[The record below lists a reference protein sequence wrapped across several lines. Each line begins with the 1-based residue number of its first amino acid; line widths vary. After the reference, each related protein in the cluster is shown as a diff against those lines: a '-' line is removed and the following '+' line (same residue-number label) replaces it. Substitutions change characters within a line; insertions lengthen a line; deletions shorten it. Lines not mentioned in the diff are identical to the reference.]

1 MTKNKNP
8 TERPLSKEEK
18 KAYIEFI
25 ISYARLIC
33 RVYPKAKDIRFVR
46 KESED

>member
-8 TERPLSKEEK
+8 TDKPLTREEK
-18 KAYIEFI
+18 KAYIEYM
-25 ISYARLIC
+25 ISYARFIC
-33 RVYPKAKDIRFVR
+33 KMYPKAKNVLFVK